1 MKCFINKTKNLN
13 IMLFIGLALALGGL
27 VAAWLM
33 GEDASALAM
42 RLAGFATG
50 LGIALVTVSVA
61 WLLWKK
67 LVGERRAQDKDLEMG
82 DERGQIINTRAQA
95 MVGFTA
101 TLAVIAID
109 IVALVRGDDLYM
121 LLCTLGCFAIA
132 LTGII
137 ARAVLGRKL

>member
-33 GEDASALAM
+33 GEAASALAM

-67 LVGERRAQDKDLEMG
+67 LVGERRAQDKELEMG

-95 MVGFTA
+95 MVGFAA
-101 TLAVIAID
+101 TFAVIAID
-109 IVALVRGDDLYM
+109 VVALVRGDDLYM
-121 LLCTLGCFAIA
+121 ALCTAGCFIIA

-137 ARAVLGRKL
+137 ARAVFGRKL